1 VTEDSG
7 AAERPSAESRA
18 EVSRLGAV
26 AALLALSVFLSRV
39 SGYLRDLVLANRAGA
54 GAETDAYFIAFLL
67 PDLLNYLLAGG
78 ALAIAFVPVYTRI
91 RERRGEEAAGQ
102 LFATVLGGL
111 GVLAVAGTAVLWVF
125 AEDIAQAQLTAF
137 DAETRQLSVHLS
149 RIMLPAQIAFI
160 TGGILRAVLMA
171 HGRFGSQAAAPL
183 LYNGC
188 VIAGGILGGNVE
200 GFAWGV
206 LVGAVV
212 GNWLVP
218 LLELRRVRAV
228 RLRFAPLDRDFRRY
242 LWVALPLMLGIS
254 LATVDEW
261 YEKFLGAAL
270 EVGSVSFLGYARKLM
285 MVPVAVIGQ
294 ALGAATLPVLARL
307 HASGRGTELNELLV
321 RSLRVA
327 LALGVL
333 AGAGVFALSGPIVE
347 FFFRQG
353 RFDAQSAAAV
363 SQLLAV
369 MALATPAWVVQQ
381 VAIRAF
387 YAREDSWRPML
398 LGSGIALAV
407 IPLYLSLRG
416 SRGVEGLALA
426 GVIAMSLNALATLT
440 WARVR
445 HGAPHALP
453 LLDAFARTS
462 LIAIAAAAAAILLQ
476 QHGAGR
482 VGAALDLLLGGVGFT
497 VVAVGGVLWVG
508 DPALRDLARSLP
520 RRLRGILRKRP

>member
-1 VTEDSG
+1 VAGDSRG
-7 AAERPSAESRA
+7 AERPSAGSRA

-26 AALLALSVFLSRV
+26 AALLAASVFLSRV

-78 ALAIAFVPVYTRI
+78 ALAIAFIPVYTRI

-111 GVLAVAGTAVLWVF
+111 GVLALAGTVALWVF
-125 AEDIAQAQLTAF
+125 AEDIGRAQLTGF
-137 DAETRQLSVHLS
+137 DDETRQLSVHLA

-188 VIAGGILGGNVE
+188 VIAGGLIGDGVE

-206 LVGAVV
+206 LVGAVL

-218 LLELRRVRAV
+218 LWELRRVRVV
-228 RLRFAPLDRDFRRY
+228 RLRLAPLDRDFRHY
-242 LWVALPLMLGIS
+242 LWVALPLMVGIS

-285 MVPVAVIGQ
+285 MLPVAVIGQ
-294 ALGAATLPVLARL
+294 ALGAAALPVLAQL
-307 HASGRGTELNELLV
+307 HSSGRGRELNELLV

-327 LALGVL
+327 LGLGIL

-353 RFDAQSAAAV
+353 RFDSQSALAV
-363 SQLLAV
+363 SHLLAV

-398 LGSGIALAV
+398 LGTGIALAV
-407 IPLYLSLRG
+407 IPLYLALRG

-426 GVIAMSLNALATLT
+426 GVIAMSLNALATLV

-445 HGAPHALP
+445 HGAPRVSP
-453 LLDAFARTS
+453 LVDTFARNS
-462 LIAIAAAAAAILLQ
+462 LIAVAAAAAATALQ
-476 QHGAGR
+476 QHGTGR
-482 VGAALDLLLGGVGFT
+482 SGAALDLALGGAGFA
-497 VVAVGGVLWVG
+497 VVAIGGVLLVG
-508 DPALRDLARSLP
+508 DPALRELARSLA
-520 RRLRGILRKRP
+520 RRLRGSFRKRP